1 MYFPYGFEDSKTF
14 FEYDF
19 LPSIFSLK
27 LFKGIMFLSPFARG
41 QTWQCGGPLLPWLKL
56 LSQCLAFVSKLNWPH
71 EMGPNHVNTVK
82 KLPQIS
88 QKEENIQVDCCLQES
103 HIPKP

>member
-1 MYFPYGFEDSKTF
+1 MAGT
-14 FEYDF
+14 
-19 LPSIFSLK
+19 
-27 LFKGIMFLSPFARG
+27 
-41 QTWQCGGPLLPWLKL
+41 

-82 KLPQIS
+82 NLPQIS
-88 QKEENIQVDCCLQES
+88 QKEEDIQVGCCLQES